1 MVSFLAIVGVLGLSL
16 CVALA
21 GARGALRMILYLLTR
36 QGRRASRMMQPRLA
50 TSATRRLAA

>member
-1 MVSFLAIVGVLGLSL
+1 MVSFLAMVGVLGLSL

-21 GARGALRMILYLLTR
+21 GARGALRVILYLLTR
-36 QGRRASRMMQPRLA
+36 QVRRPSRMMQAHVA

>member
-21 GARGALRMILYLLTR
+21 GARGALRLMLYLLTR
-36 QGRRASRMMQPRLA
+36 QVRRPSRTMQTYLA
-50 TSATRRLAA
+50 TAATRRLAA